1 MVISEEGQ
9 EWSGEVD
16 FKGTVNLFFKNWMLS
31 PLVFTAQLFFV
42 SQIHFECLITNT
54 SKRR

>member
-9 EWSGEVD
+9 EWSGEMD
-16 FKGTVNLFFKNWMLS
+16 FKGTVNLFFLNWMLS